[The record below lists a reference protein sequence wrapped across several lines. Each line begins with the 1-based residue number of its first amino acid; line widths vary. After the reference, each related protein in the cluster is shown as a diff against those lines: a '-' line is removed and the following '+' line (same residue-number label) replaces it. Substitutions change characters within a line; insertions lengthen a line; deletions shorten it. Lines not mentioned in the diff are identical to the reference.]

1 MDTQLR
7 QFHDFHA
14 NEEYNIYTH
23 SSRTVCAHAHQL
35 VPESNK
41 QRTEMLYYSTKVP
54 PTYCTHTELPL
65 AVMATSHTMAGWKSS
80 CECTHTLWLEPFTAT
95 CSLHG
100 PHLLPVQDVCPKDLT
115 QLLHYHFMAIASS
128 KQNWSHAILRER
140 KTLKWHKL
148 QLLNYDTNV
157 TSPAVL
163 GTHFSQSSCC

>member
-54 PTYCTHTELPL
+54 PTYCTHRATTSSNGYFTHYGWLKVILWVQPHIMIGTIHCHLLFAWPSPSSCAGCLPQR
-65 AVMATSHTMAGWKSS
+65 SHTALAPPLYGHS
-80 CECTHTLWLEPFTAT
+80 EQQAELESRHPE
-95 CSLHG
+95 G
-100 PHLLPVQDVCPKDLT
+100 EKDAKVT
-115 QLLHYHFMAIASS
+115 QNTVWRYEIMT
-128 KQNWSHAILRER
+128 Q
-140 KTLKWHKL
+140 T
-148 QLLNYDTNV
+148 
-157 TSPAVL
+157 
-163 GTHFSQSSCC
+163 